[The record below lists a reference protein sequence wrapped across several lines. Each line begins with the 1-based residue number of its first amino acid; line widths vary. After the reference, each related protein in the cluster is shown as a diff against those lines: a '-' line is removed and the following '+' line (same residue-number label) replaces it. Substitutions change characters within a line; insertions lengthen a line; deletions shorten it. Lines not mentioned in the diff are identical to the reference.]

1 MIHKLGIA
9 ATCALLVSC
18 GTGRSYEGPKRPA
31 DEVARITGDFRVTA
45 GSPVTVI
52 LLKVDE
58 YEVSLSENSVEVL
71 PGMHKLLVEC
81 RVAETKSV
89 SRFTIEAEL
98 YEGVRYRLVPEI
110 APGMRGC
117 SAVELESD

>member
-1 MIHKLGIA
+1 MIHRICIA
-9 ATCALLVSC
+9 AGCALLVAC
-18 GTGRSYEGPKRPA
+18 GTGRIYEGPKRAA

-45 GSPVTVI
+45 GAPVTVI
-52 LLKVDE
+52 LLKVDD

-71 PGMHKLLVEC
+71 PGTHKLLVDC

-98 YEGVRYRLVPEI
+98 YEGVRYRLVPQI

>member
-1 MIHKLGIA
+1 MIHRLWIA

-31 DEVARITGDFRVTA
+31 EEVARITGDFRVTA

-52 LLKVDE
+52 LLKVDD

>member
-1 MIHKLGIA
+1 MIHKLWIA
-9 ATCALLVSC
+9 VTGALLVAC

-52 LLKVDE
+52 LLKVDD

-71 PGMHKLLVEC
+71 PGTHKLLVDC

-98 YEGVRYRLVPEI
+98 YEGVRYRLVPQI
-110 APGMRGC
+110 SPGMRGC
-117 SAVELESD
+117 SAVELDSD